1 MICIIYLSVKPNK
14 CVCENNTQINEIV
27 QKRTQIEYNYVLLDS
42 IIQSHDSMPY
52 INQKQY
58 LLDYLVK

>member
-14 CVCENNTQINEIV
+14 CVCDNGTQINEIV

-42 IIQSHDSMPY
+42 IIQSHDSMSY